1 MAIPIVLLPSLD
13 APTIERSPA
22 SAAAAA
28 AAAAPEAFGSSIQTQ
43 WRTQQT
49 MLLPEEPPPAYETLW
64 CLCKYGLLL
73 HYWILCLYSLS
84 QLPIE
89 NLLDRMT

>member
-1 MAIPIVLLPSLD
+1 MAIPLVLLPSLD

-22 SAAAAA
+22 SA

-49 MLLPEEPPPAYETLW
+49 MLLPEEPPPAYETL
-64 CLCKYGLLL
+64 
-73 HYWILCLYSLS
+73 
-84 QLPIE
+84 
-89 NLLDRMT
+89 